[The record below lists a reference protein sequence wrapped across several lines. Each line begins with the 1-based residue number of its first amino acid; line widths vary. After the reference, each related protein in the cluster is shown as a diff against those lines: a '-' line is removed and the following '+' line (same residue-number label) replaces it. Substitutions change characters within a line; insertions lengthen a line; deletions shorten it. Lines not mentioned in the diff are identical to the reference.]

1 MKERVDQHRAVT
13 GGKQKAIA
21 IFPLRIMRVMT
32 QKARPENVSHRRR
45 AERQTGMA
53 RLGFL
58 DGVECQGTNGV
69 DAQLIYW
76 LLLHRRAHSFLCWFT
91 KGTKQN
97 TKGTK
102 QDKSVRKS
110 FVPFVFLCVAF
121 VIIELVVEFLLACE
135 SFLVAR
141 VARHVTLEH
150 PVDYELIFLHTCYFA
165 HRLQR
170 KQGSPAPRRLRG
182 PAEQQRPP

>member
-76 LLLHRRAHSFLCWFT
+76 LLLHWRAHSFLCRFT
-91 KGTKQN
+91 KGTEQN
-97 TKGTK
+97 TKGT
-102 QDKSVRKS
+102 QSET
-110 FVPFVFLCVAF
+110 VFQKKLLC
-121 VIIELVVEFLLACE
+121 LLC
-135 SFLVAR
+135 S
-141 VARHVTLEH
+141 
-150 PVDYELIFLHTCYFA
+150 
-165 HRLQR
+165 
-170 KQGSPAPRRLRG
+170 
-182 PAEQQRPP
+182 

>member
-32 QKARPENVSHRRR
+32 QKARPQHVSHRRR

-76 LLLHRRAHSFLCWFT
+76 LLLHWRAHRLLCWFT
-91 KGTKQN
+91 KGTKQE
-97 TKGTK
+97 
-102 QDKSVRKS
+102 KSVRNI
-110 FVPFVFLCVAF
+110 FLPFVFLCVPF

-141 VARHVTLEH
+141 VARHVRLEH
-150 PVDYELIFLHTCYFA
+150 PVDYELIFLNTCYFA

-170 KQGSPAPRRLRG
+170 KQGSPATRRLRR